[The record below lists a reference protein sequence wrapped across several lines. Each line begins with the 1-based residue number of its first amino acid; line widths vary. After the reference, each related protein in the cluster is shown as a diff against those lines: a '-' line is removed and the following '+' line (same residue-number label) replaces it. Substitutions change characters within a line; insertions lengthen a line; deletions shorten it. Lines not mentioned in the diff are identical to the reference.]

1 MSILNSV
8 SVTFNTS
15 EYKNNTEYHKKIK
28 GHQLSFF
35 ARHSGFLSPSHS
47 AIIAEFANLAGATDE
62 YMIRRSYADMS
73 VITGRSI
80 STVRRAFTEATKCGM
95 LVKQH
100 QVASNNAQVC
110 NVYRFTTQFLHFIH
124 VAMEIGS
131 KQGIK
136 FANATKLVKQLIS
149 KVSYFFETGNPLFKL
164 NKSPHVQNEQPIEN
178 KSHSIAKR
186 RERSCAVQPKASPAD
201 SSQADNGLTVIREEH
216 TNHCLAAAKARAAK
230 RRSDEGYAKRQ
241 ALYRTAE
248 KLAKKFAWL
257 RSATTVNK
265 PKRSSALDFS
275 MDYSASQGCAT
286 INEAFDLM
294 KQRGYRSEFDREDW
308 SIPEGFR
315 G

>member
-149 KVSYFFETGNPLFKL
+149 KVRYFFETGNPLFKL

-275 MDYSASQGCAT
+275 MD
-286 INEAFDLM
+286 
-294 KQRGYRSEFDREDW
+294 
-308 SIPEGFR
+308 
-315 G
+315 